1 MTQPRQYLHDTL
13 RDLAEDLHGELI
25 WHPKFLDDVSLTVG
39 PKLKKRGAKISVRE
53 FIRKFTDLFKL
64 VGDRP
69 VVHALVLSHPARAK
83 TSAEAKEVKPIKR
96 SEPPGRNFQEG
107 GSSGSNEPL
116 APANPASSSS
126 VFTPAQLKRNDPVS
140 AHIMNYER
148 KRTPAEIAAQQAK
161 KTQAQ
166 LEKERKQNERLD
178 RSVELERQRQQKQ
191 LEQYLKRNR

>member
-1 MTQPRQYLHDTL
+1 
-13 RDLAEDLHGELI
+13 
-25 WHPKFLDDVSLTVG
+25 LDDVSLTVG
-39 PKLKKRGAKISVRE
+39 PKLKERGAKINVRD
-53 FIRKFTDLFKL
+53 FIRKFSDLFKL

-83 TSAEAKEVKPIKR
+83 SSAKAKEVKPIKR

-116 APANPASSSS
+116 APDNPSRSS
-126 VFTPAQLKRNDPVS
+126 QL
-140 AHIMNYER
+140 AMHFAGAINYER
-148 KRTPAEIAAQQAK
+148 KRTPAEIAAQQAS

-166 LEKERKQNERLD
+166 LEKDRKKNERLD
-178 RSVELERQRQQKQ
+178 RSVELERQKQRKQ

>member
-1 MTQPRQYLHDTL
+1 M
-13 RDLAEDLHGELI
+13 RDLAEDLHAELI
-25 WHPKFLDDVSLTVG
+25 GHPKWLDDVSLTVG
-39 PKLKKRGAKISVRE
+39 PKLKERGAKINVRD

-83 TSAEAKEVKPIKR
+83 SSAEAKKVKPIKR

-107 GSSGSNEPL
+107 GSSGSNEPI
-116 APANPASSSS
+116 APANPSYSSS
-126 VFTPAQLKRNDPVS
+126 VFTPAQLNRKDPLS
-140 AHIMNYER
+140 TYIMHYER
-148 KRTPAEIAAQQAK
+148 KRTPAEIAAQQAS

-166 LEKERKQNERLD
+166 LEKDRKKNERLD
-178 RSVELERQRQQKQ
+178 RSVELERQKQRKQ